1 MNEKKEKKRFIFF
14 MSLLI
19 CLCSF
24 FVYVNSLEGEFV
36 YDDSEVVLKNQ
47 DVIGTSSFKEIFS
60 NNYWGEKMGTKW
72 ARNFSI
78 GR

>member
-1 MNEKKEKKRFIFF
+1 MNEKKEKKIFIFF
-14 MSLLI
+14 MGLLI

-47 DVIGTSSFKEIFS
+47 DVVGTSSFKDIFCS
-60 NNYWGEKMGTKW
+60 SRSANIT
-72 ARNFSI
+72 
-78 GR
+78 